1 MEIVNGYP
9 CFNCADIARAKR
21 GVDPVDSPQAAANAL
36 ADRKA
41 DSRAERKPPAGRIEE
56 ALLTEGPRGR
66 LVNLSA

>member
-9 CFNCADIARAKR
+9 CFDCTEVARAKR
-21 GVDPVDSPQAAANAL
+21 GVDPSQSAQAAANAA
-36 ADRKA
+36 ADKRA
-41 DSRAERKPPAGRIEE
+41 QAVAERTPPKEAVGD